1 MFWKGAMKTLH
12 TKEKEQFKKLFGQEG
27 IDRFDDRLKVV
38 EAFLQIEGHLT
49 AVEVHR
55 HLEGQGATLSPDFV
69 RETLKLMCQ
78 LGFARRSR
86 FGNGEVRYEHLHL
99 GQHHDHMIC
108 TKCSR
113 IYEFQNDQLEALQ
126 IQIAA
131 ARGFHLL
138 QHRMELYGICAEC
151 LKERVDRM
159 PLDMA
164 RPGERLTIIDFIGGA
179 GARMR
184 LMTMGLRVGDRIEVI
199 TNISEGQIAVALENR
214 RLVLGRGLSQKIIV
228 QPDRATPGR
237 PLSHNAE
244 E

>member
-1 MFWKGAMKTLH
+1 MKTLH
-12 TKEKEQFKKLFGQEG
+12 AKEKEQFKKLFGQEG

-38 EAFLQIEGHLT
+38 EGFLQIEGHLT
-49 AVEVHR
+49 AAEIHGR
-55 HLEGQGATLSPDFV
+55 LIDQGEALDPEFV
-69 RETLKLMCQ
+69 RETLKLMCH

-108 TKCSR
+108 TKCRR
-113 IYEFQNDQLEALQ
+113 IYEFQNDQLEGLQ

-131 ARGFHLL
+131 AHGFHLL

-151 LKERVDRM
+151 LKERIDRM
-159 PLDMA
+159 SLDMA
-164 RPGERLTIIDFIGGA
+164 RQGERLTIIDFTGGS

-184 LMTMGLRVGDRIEVI
+184 LMTMGLRVGDGIEVI
-199 TNISEGQIAVALENR
+199 TNISEGQIAVALDNR
-214 RLVLGRGLSQKIIV
+214 RLVLGRGLAQKIIV
-228 QPDRATPGR
+228 RPDRATPGR

>member
-1 MFWKGAMKTLH
+1 MKTLH
-12 TKEKEQFKKLFGQEG
+12 DREKEQFKKLLAQEN
-27 IDRFDDRLKVV
+27 IDRFDDRIKVV

-49 AVEVHR
+49 AVDIQKQMESHGVA
-55 HLEGQGATLSPDFV
+55 LETDFV
-69 RETLKLMCQ
+69 RDTLKLMCQ
-78 LGFARRSR
+78 FGFARRSR

-108 TKCSR
+108 TKCRR
-113 IYEFQNDQLEALQ
+113 IYEFQSDRLETML
-126 IQIAA
+126 IQVAA

-138 QHRMELYGICAEC
+138 QHRTELYGICAEC
-151 LKERVDRM
+151 LKERIDRM

-164 RPGERLTIIDFIGGA
+164 RPGERLTIIDFTGGT

-184 LMTMGLRVGDRIEVI
+184 LMTMGLRVGDSIEVI
-199 TNISEGQIAVALENR
+199 TNISEGQIAVSIGNR

-228 QPDRATPGR
+228 RPDRETPGR